1 MADKKKVKRKG
12 RSNAEMFKG
21 KKKRLCKNCGTT
33 RALIRKYGLYIC
45 RRCFREMAESIGFRK
60 YGG

>member
-1 MADKKKVKRKG
+1 MAEKKKEKKG
-12 RSNAEMFKG
+12 KTNEEMFKG
-21 KKKRLCKNCGTT
+21 KKGRLCKNCGAT
-33 RALIRKYGLYIC
+33 RGLIRKYSLYIC